1 MVTWLGFRLKSASG
15 SKSLLTLKVVTSD
28 NEIIYSSNVVSKRK
42 IRLLALIP
50 PDHFS
55 PVTIESKTILH
66 LELRI
71 LGPCRPYTHFN

>member
-1 MVTWLGFRLKSASG
+1 MVTWLGFRLKSASD

-28 NEIIYSSNVVSKRK
+28 YEIIYSSNVVSKRK

-50 PDHFS
+50 EHFR

-66 LELRI
+66 LELSA
-71 LGPCRPYTHFN
+71 LYTF